1 MVYRVKI
8 ADKSHRSAE
17 ASHQQIRP
25 AAFPDDDSLPA
36 FNHRDRRDGDRDEIA
51 EKRLLH
57 RRKVARHADEERHQR
72 EEEAR
77 QYDKKDSLIFLFHLF
92 HLFPVLLSVKYRNA
106 AVSTLLCLS
115 AGTLYRTPAGTGIQ
129 FDAFSYFRLI
139 LIKQILGNTD

>member
-51 EKRLLH
+51 EERLFIVG
-57 RRKVARHADEERHQR
+57 RSPDMRTKNVISA
-72 EEEAR
+72 
-77 QYDKKDSLIFLFHLF
+77 KK
-92 HLFPVLLSVKYRNA
+92 K
-106 AVSTLLCLS
+106 
-115 AGTLYRTPAGTGIQ
+115 PA
-129 FDAFSYFRLI
+129 SM
-139 LIKQILGNTD
+139 IKKIP